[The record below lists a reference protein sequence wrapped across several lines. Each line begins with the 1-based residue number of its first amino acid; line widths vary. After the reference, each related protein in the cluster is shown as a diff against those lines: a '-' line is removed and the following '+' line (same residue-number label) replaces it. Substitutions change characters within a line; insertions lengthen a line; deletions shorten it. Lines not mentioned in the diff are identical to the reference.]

1 MSIIPIIPNN
11 DKRNNLNNIEE
22 ALILR
27 EIFNIIENK
36 NSNGNENAN
45 NKNNDLLE
53 KYKIHNIKFNSNI
66 GINTLSKNRYK
77 IKLRK
82 LFKNKVNS
90 KEN

>member
-1 MSIIPIIPNN
+1 MSIIPNN
-11 DKRNNLNNIEE
+11 DKKNNLNNIKE

-36 NSNGNENAN
+36 NKNINENT
-45 NKNNDLLE
+45 NKKDDHLLE

-77 IKLRK
+77 IKIRK
-82 LFKNKVNS
+82 LFKNKLNS
-90 KEN
+90 KEK